1 MKFAELARSAALVTA
16 LALIPATTAGLA
28 QVEVRAGPEFSKGIA
43 VYQRI
48 KASYVEEVDD
58 QTLIDGMID
67 GMLAALGTLRAK
79 VVLVPRDPSA
89 A

>member
-28 QVEVRAGPEFSKGIA
+28 QVEGRAGPEFSKVIA

-48 KASYVEEVDD
+48 KAS
-58 QTLIDGMID
+58 
-67 GMLAALGTLRAK
+67 
-79 VVLVPRDPSA
+79 
-89 A
+89 